1 MDEDEFAP
9 RRPDGQVERA
19 TGRSASPAAA
29 SYAPA
34 VPRLRRSLPAAPV
47 ERRETP
53 RRTVEP
59 WRGRLIDLR
68 R

>member
-19 TGRSASPAAA
+19 TARPASPAAA

-34 VPRLRRSLPAAPV
+34 VPRLQRSLPAAPV

-59 WRGRLIDLR
+59 WRGRLIDLKR
-68 R
+68 